1 MESPVTVDEKE
12 SSFFENKYAEDFEE
26 RDAEVVVIEEDTDN
40 KEATIIVN
48 RVARDIHLMRKEHN
62 LKFQGSPLGRHTPK
76 ILPHPIKGKSIGVF
90 IVSQHNVKSFILV
103 ELIRSYFFYSTYCA
117 LQFLILR
124 KLLAMMRVSMTQ
136 PQ

>member
-1 MESPVTVDEKE
+1 MESPVNVDEKE

-26 RDAEVVVIEEDTDN
+26 RDAEVVVIEEEKDN

-90 IVSQHNVKSFILV
+90 IVSQHTQCKSIHISGVDQIILLFILPTV
-103 ELIRSYFFYSTYCA
+103 HYSS
-117 LQFLILR
+117 LF
-124 KLLAMMRVSMTQ
+124 
-136 PQ
+136 